1 MIERKSM
8 FLSEYPSLQAA
19 SSAAGYDEPEKIQ
32 GTLTRHDIAETISE
46 RCPGLSKREAKKL
59 VDSVI
64 EEMTIA
70 LCRGETVKLHD
81 FGSFVVRSKGER
93 EGRNPRTGAKV
104 PIEPRIV
111 VVFKPSPNMKGTV
124 NGEEGEKQRPGRKKG
139 AAKKPGADRGGALR
153 KN

>member
-1 MIERKSM
+1 M
-8 FLSEYPSLQAA
+8 
-19 SSAAGYDEPEKIQ
+19 Q

-64 EEMTIA
+64 EEMTVA

-124 NGEEGEKQRPGRKKG
+124 NGDEGGERQRPGRKKG
-139 AAKKPGADRGGALR
+139 AAKNPGDGDGGAFR
-153 KN
+153 NN